1 MNMTMPEPKKGATG
15 VRGYLGKVF
24 EAKKDGE
31 GEQKKLIFAGIKN
44 NSIRPGLAA
53 PQRES

>member
-1 MNMTMPEPKKGATG
+1 MTMPEPKKGATG